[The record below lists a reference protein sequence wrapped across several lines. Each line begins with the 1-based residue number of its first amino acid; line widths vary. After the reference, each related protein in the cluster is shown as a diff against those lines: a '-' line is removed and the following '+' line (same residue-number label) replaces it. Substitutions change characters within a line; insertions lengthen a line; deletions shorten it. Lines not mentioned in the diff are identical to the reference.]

1 MAPTLQIHRDPGHD
15 DGARM
20 AMATARHSISTV
32 PMQRSALQHCTGH
45 VCKIVNSNLNSEILT
60 ACRTYISW
68 INSESKFGPEK
79 ASTLNMYAIMKSGFK
94 EVDNSQ
100 P

>member
-68 INSESKFGPEK
+68 INSVKYIAAVHFFSFFG
-79 ASTLNMYAIMKSGFK
+79 LHFGRLW
-94 EVDNSQ
+94 VLCHDNT
-100 P
+100 